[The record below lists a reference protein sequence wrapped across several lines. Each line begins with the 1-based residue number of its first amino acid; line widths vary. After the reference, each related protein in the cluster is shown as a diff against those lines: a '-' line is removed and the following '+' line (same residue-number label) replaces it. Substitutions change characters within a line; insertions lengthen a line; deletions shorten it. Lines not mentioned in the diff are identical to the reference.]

1 MRNIFV
7 TGGTGTWGQEIVKQ
21 LLERKRTKKIIVYSR
36 AERSQEYMKRKV
48 RILG

>member
-21 LLERKRTKKIIVYSR
+21 LLERKRTNELVEIISEEV
-36 AERSQEYMKRKV
+36 
-48 RILG
+48 